1 MTTHRAELASYLL
14 TAVALLAVLHLHLLP
29 ALLAGMLIYE
39 LVHMIAPRL
48 ESHLSSLRAK
58 QVVVVLLSAALV
70 SLCVVAVVLLLTLF
84 RGNNGSLAALA
95 QKMAEII
102 ENSRQWL
109 PEWLAANLPD
119 GIDGIKASAAHWLRE
134 HAGEVQLVGK
144 EAARTAAHL
153 LIGFVIGALVALGE
167 VSGRPQ
173 HKPLAAALLAR
184 VHILSDAFRRIVFA
198 QVRISLLNTAFTAI
212 YLAVVLPLAG
222 VHLPFTKTMIAVTF
236 IAGLLPVLGN
246 LISNTVIVVVSL
258 AHSPQI
264 ALASLVFLVVIH
276 KLEYFLN
283 ARIVGSRIASRA
295 YELLLAM
302 LAMEAAFGI
311 AGVIAAPVY
320 YAYLKQEL
328 TAAGQ
333 V

>member
-1 MTTHRAELASYLL
+1 M
-14 TAVALLAVLHLHLLP
+14 
-29 ALLAGMLIYE
+29 
-39 LVHMIAPRL
+39 
-48 ESHLSSLRAK
+48 
-58 QVVVVLLSAALV
+58 
-70 SLCVVAVVLLLTLF
+70 
-84 RGNNGSLAALA
+84 
-95 QKMAEII
+95 
-102 ENSRQWL
+102 
-109 PEWLAANLPD
+109 
-119 GIDGIKASAAHWLRE
+119 
-134 HAGEVQLVGK
+134 
-144 EAARTAAHL
+144 AAHL

-198 QVRISLLNTAFTAI
+198 QVRISLINTVFTAI
-212 YLAVVLPLAG
+212 FLAVLLPLAG
-222 VHLPFTKTMIAVTF
+222 VHLSFTKTLIAITF
-236 IAGLLPVLGN
+236 VAGLLPVLGN
-246 LISNTVIVVVSL
+246 LISNTAIVIVSL

-264 ALASLVFLVVIH
+264 ALASLIFLVVIH